1 MEHVSGDETVRN
13 ISNVAC
19 ERMNLT
25 LTQSLRTYCQKK
37 QDTWGNVLPS
47 VLMVF
52 MMGSLIYTVD
62 GIFSMLFG
70 GKCLCL
76 LTFRNYLMNF

>member
-25 LTQSLRTYCQKK
+25 LTQSLRTYCQKN
-37 QDTWGNVLPS
+37 QDTSRNVLPN
-47 VLMVF
+47 VLKVF
-52 MMGSLIYTVD
+52 MMGSLIQLTEY
-62 GIFSMLFG
+62 FPC
-70 GKCLCL
+70 CLGENA
-76 LTFRNYLMNF
+76 FAY

>member
-25 LTQSLRTYCQKK
+25 LRTYCQKK

-76 LTFRNYLMNF
+76 LTFRDYLMNF